1 MSLILKHVISANEN
15 IYIIKLLKQLLRFF
29 LSIYVLI
36 QSSIYFPGIAH
47 LNQRWA
53 QAQIKEEKER
63 KGRREAIGKGGRL
76 GRGERGITNESGRQK
91 ISCLFSMRLLHSA
104 HSQKLWEGSNNYLKS
119 SLFLLCLRSCCSYPA
134 AFSLIT
140 GELPAD
146 LAGRSRQDVCS
157 ANKLKKQI
165 ITFRK

>member
-1 MSLILKHVISANEN
+1 MGTSADKRGEGT
-15 IYIIKLLKQLLRFF
+15 K
-29 LSIYVLI
+29 
-36 QSSIYFPGIAH
+36 G
-47 LNQRWA
+47 
-53 QAQIKEEKER
+53 EE
-63 KGRREAIGKGGRL
+63 GGHREGGRL

-157 ANKLKKQI
+157 ANKLKKKRPLQFFASRFYQYDWDSCQQKMCSI
-165 ITFRK
+165 FLR